1 MLYGFSGVILQGA
14 LVTLELAISSVV
26 LAVIIGLIGA
36 GGKLSQNRLSG
47 LIFEG
52 YTTLIRGVPD
62 LVLMLLIFYGLQIA
76 LNTVTEA
83 MGVGQIDIDPMVA
96 GIITL
101 GFIYGAYFTETF
113 RGAFMAVPKGHIEA
127 ATAFGFT
134 RGQVFRRIM
143 FPAMMRY
150 ALPGIGN
157 NWQVI
162 LKSTALVSLLG
173 LEDVVKATQL
183 AGKSTWEPFYFAIVC
198 GVIYLVFTTVSN
210 GVLLFLERRY
220 SVGVKRADGYR
231 FTGVAITL
239 WLLILSVVIGG
250 VLALFLAIGRVSSNK
265 YIQFPIWLF
274 TYIFRGTPL
283 YVQLLVFY
291 SGMYTLEI
299 VKGTEFLNAF
309 FRSGLNCTVLALT
322 LNTCAY
328 TTEIFA
334 GAIRSVPHG
343 EIEAARAYGFSTFK
357 MYRCIILPSALR
369 IALPAYSNEVILM
382 LHSTA
387 LAFTATVPDLLKI
400 ARDINAATYQPFTA
414 FGIAAVLYLIISY
427 VLISLFRRAEKR
439 WLQHVKPS
447 STH

>member
-150 ALPGIGN
+150 APPH
-157 NWQVI
+157 WQ
-162 LKSTALVSLLG
+162 
-173 LEDVVKATQL
+173 QL
-183 AGKSTWEPFYFAIVC
+183 AGDPQIYRTGFVTRHGRCGQSHATGRQKYREPFYFAIVC

-220 SVGVKRADGYR
+220 SVGVKRG
-231 FTGVAITL
+231 
-239 WLLILSVVIGG
+239 
-250 VLALFLAIGRVSSNK
+250 
-265 YIQFPIWLF
+265 
-274 TYIFRGTPL
+274 
-283 YVQLLVFY
+283 
-291 SGMYTLEI
+291 
-299 VKGTEFLNAF
+299 
-309 FRSGLNCTVLALT
+309 
-322 LNTCAY
+322 
-328 TTEIFA
+328 
-334 GAIRSVPHG
+334 
-343 EIEAARAYGFSTFK
+343 
-357 MYRCIILPSALR
+357 
-369 IALPAYSNEVILM
+369 
-382 LHSTA
+382 
-387 LAFTATVPDLLKI
+387 
-400 ARDINAATYQPFTA
+400 
-414 FGIAAVLYLIISY
+414 
-427 VLISLFRRAEKR
+427 
-439 WLQHVKPS
+439 
-447 STH
+447 